1 MTAASMKQAPDGAPV
16 FNDISIT
23 CVFDRPYLR
32 LSAPL
37 MISISSVVI
46 EAWRARL

>member
-1 MTAASMKQAPDGAPV
+1 MKQAPAGAPV
-16 FNDISIT
+16 FKDIVAT
-23 CVFDRPYLR
+23 CVLDRPYLR

-46 EAWRARL
+46 EA